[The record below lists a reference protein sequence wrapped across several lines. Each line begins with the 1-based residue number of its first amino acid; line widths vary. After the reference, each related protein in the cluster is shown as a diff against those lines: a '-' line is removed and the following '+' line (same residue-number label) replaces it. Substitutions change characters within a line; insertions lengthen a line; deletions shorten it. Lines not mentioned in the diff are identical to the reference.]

1 MTTASLLLAT
11 ILAAVPAP
19 SGGASDAPNAA
30 PRGPAILDFH
40 AEWCG
45 PCRQMRPQIE
55 ALVRARYPVRSID
68 VDERP
73 ELAEQFK
80 LTGVPTFVIV
90 DAEGREIGR
99 RVGFTEAKE
108 LAALYRESSMT
119 ATPVTA
125 AGRPE
130 VRGVSTDSTGRPNR
144 NPEPWATVVR
154 IRVQDRGMLG
164 FGSGTLISSNAEESI
179 ILTCA
184 HIFSVKGPQ
193 PRPNE
198 FRLPVLVE
206 LFDGRLGGP
215 GGQTVR
221 PLGRPIVG
229 EVIDYDFGRDV
240 ALVRIRPGRAVPT
253 ARVVP
258 DHWSAE
264 ARMRMYTVGC
274 SHGEDATAWNTII
287 TSPSFTGLN
296 EKPGYEAIQC
306 LHSPKQGRSGGGLF
320 TEDGY
325 VAGVCNFAFDPR
337 VARGL
342 YASPRSIYTI
352 LDRNGLSDLYNYD
365 GPRSRG
371 APLAIAANESDPRNG
386 RSGEVLVRAQSPEGE
401 LASASGGRVLDVPPI
416 TVPDPEIL
424 GVRLPEGPTQ
434 SRAEPVTEH
443 RDHTGGTR
451 SGWIPVTPGGRPA
464 EPRADR
470 TVQRPASQPSTA
482 PRNSMPP
489 TRRYSPAG
497 VESTAGTKGAG
508 VSWTPIRIGGG
519 S

>member
-11 ILAAVPAP
+11 LLAIVPAP
-19 SGGASDAPNAA
+19 PGEAIPSANAEV
-30 PRGPAILDFH
+30 PRGPAILDFQ

-45 PCRQMRPQIE
+45 PCKQMRPQIE
-55 ALVRARYPVRSID
+55 ALVRGRYPVRPID
-68 VDERP
+68 VDEHP

-80 LTGVPTFVIV
+80 ITGVPTFVIV
-90 DAEGREIGR
+90 DAEGREIAR
-99 RVGFTEAKE
+99 RVGYTTAKE
-108 LAALYRESSMT
+108 LAALYRESSGT

-125 AGRPE
+125 ESRPE
-130 VRGVSTDSTGRPNR
+130 VRGVSTDSDHRRNR

-154 IRVQDRGMLG
+154 IRVQDHGTIG
-164 FGSGTLISSNAEESI
+164 FGSGTVISSTIEESL

-184 HIFSVKGPQ
+184 HIFHVKGPQ
-193 PRPNE
+193 PRPDQ
-198 FRLPVLVE
+198 FRLPVMVE

-229 EVIDYDFGRDV
+229 EVLDYDFGRDV
-240 ALVRIRPGRAVPT
+240 ALVRIKPGRVIPS

-258 DHWSAE
+258 EHWSAE
-264 ARMRMYTVGC
+264 SRMRMYTVGC

-287 TSPSFTGLN
+287 TSPSFNGLN

-352 LDRNGLSDLYNYD
+352 LDRNRLSDLYSFD
-365 GPRSRG
+365 GARPQRSPLSIADNQP
-371 APLAIAANESDPRNG
+371 APHDVRSDD
-386 RSGEVLVRAQSPEGE
+386 VLVRAQSPEGD
-401 LASASGGRVLDVPPI
+401 LASASSGRVLEVPI
-416 TVPDPEIL
+416 TVPPPPHPWRPAARGVDPESGRARHRAPKPYLRRSIGL
-424 GVRLPEGPTQ
+424 D
-434 SRAEPVTEH
+434 SRH
-443 RDHTGGTR
+443 
-451 SGWIPVTPGGRPA
+451 SRP
-464 EPRADR
+464 
-470 TVQRPASQPSTA
+470 Q
-482 PRNSMPP
+482 
-489 TRRYSPAG
+489 
-497 VESTAGTKGAG
+497 
-508 VSWTPIRIGGG
+508 IGGLAG
-519 S
+519 